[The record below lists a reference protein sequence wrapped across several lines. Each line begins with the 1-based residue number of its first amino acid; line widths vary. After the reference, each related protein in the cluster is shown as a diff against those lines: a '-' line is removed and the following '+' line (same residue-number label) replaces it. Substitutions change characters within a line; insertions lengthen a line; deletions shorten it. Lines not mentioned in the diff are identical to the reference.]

1 MAGYVGNVP
10 VPQSVREDQSFT
22 ATAGQTTFNTL
33 GYTDGTRI
41 KVTLNGVLL
50 EGGGVDYTATNGSDV
65 VLTSGAAADDI
76 VRFETFNEFNLVN
89 QNLTTPTFTDSA
101 SVTSTTTA
109 SVSVSGDTT
118 ATLSLKN
125 NTHEDTDGGRESTL
139 IFQGEQSGGEISTLA
154 EIEASHDG
162 TADDQKGDLIFRTND
177 GSDGTSPTEALRIDS
192 TGAVIASNGLTV
204 DDDGATVLT
213 VDRAT
218 SDGTVIDIQKDGTSV
233 GNIAARVGHLRIG
246 NDDIGL
252 EFHKTNNAI
261 YPANLTAGTLPDN
274 TTDLGASNIRF
285 KDIYTSGGIYLGAA
299 SNSTPVAAN
308 YLDDYEE
315 GEYTPLLYGYT
326 TGSGT
331 LLPLR
336 STHNVLSYTKV
347 GRKVSVNGKI
357 ETSGSHS
364 AQGSLLLSIP
374 FTGANLTDQA
384 GQGAGSCFFYRT
396 GQLHENP
403 TVIFGEGVDYVYF
416 FSNTS
421 GGDVLGITA
430 DVMDSAIELI
440 VGFTY
445 FTT

>member
-1 MAGYVGNVP
+1 MAGYLGSTP
-10 VPQSVREDQSFT
+10 VPQGIKETQSFT

-33 GYTDGTRI
+33 GYSDGNNI
-41 KVTLNGVLL
+41 SVFLNGVRLIN
-50 EGGGVDYTATNGSDV
+50 GTDYTATNGSDI
-65 VLTSGAAADDI
+65 VLTAAASASDVLD
-76 VRFETFNEFNLVN
+76 FETFNEFNLVN
-89 QNLTTPTFTDSA
+89 QNLTTPTFTDT
-101 SVTSTTTA
+101 V
-109 SVSVSGDTT
+109 VVSGDTT
-118 ATLSLKN
+118 ASLTLKN

-139 IFQGEQSGGEISTLA
+139 IFQGEQSGCEISTLA

-274 TTDLGASNIRF
+274 TTDLVASNIRF

>member
-1 MAGYVGNVP
+1 MTGYIGSTP
-10 VPQSVREDQSFT
+10 VPQGIKETQSFT

-33 GYTDGTRI
+33 GYSDGNNI
-41 KVTLNGVLL
+41 SVFLNGVRLIN
-50 EGGGVDYTATNGSDV
+50 GTDYTATNGSDI
-65 VLTSGAAADDI
+65 VLTAAASASDVLD
-76 VRFETFNEFNLVN
+76 FETFNEFNLVN
-89 QNLTTPTFTDSA
+89 QNLTTPTFTDT
-101 SVTSTTTA
+101 V
-109 SVSVSGDTT
+109 VVSGDTT
-118 ATLSLKN
+118 ASLTLKN

-364 AQGSLLLSIP
+364 ATGSLLLSVP
-374 FTGANLTDQA
+374 FTSANLTDQA

>member
-1 MAGYVGNVP
+1 MAGYLGSTP
-10 VPQSVREDQSFT
+10 VPQGIKETQSFT

-33 GYTDGTRI
+33 GYSDGNNI
-41 KVTLNGVLL
+41 SVFLNGVRLIN
-50 EGGGVDYTATNGSDV
+50 GTDYTATNGSDI
-65 VLTSGAAADDI
+65 VLTAAASASDVLD
-76 VRFETFNEFNLVN
+76 FETFNEFNLVN
-89 QNLTTPTFTDSA
+89 QNLTTPTFTDT
-101 SVTSTTTA
+101 V
-109 SVSVSGDTT
+109 VVSGDTT
-118 ATLSLKN
+118 ASLTLKN

-162 TADDQKGDLIFRTND
+162 TSDDEKGDLIFRTND

>member
-1 MAGYVGNVP
+1 MTRARDVANLIGSGNY
-10 VPQSVREDQSFT
+10 SSTTFT
-22 ATAGQTTFNTL
+22 ATAGQTAFTISHTQGF
-33 GYTDGTRI
+33 
-41 KVTLNGVLL
+41 VQVFMNGLL
-50 EGGGVDYTATNGSDV
+50 LDETVDYTSNGSAV
-65 VLTSGAAADDI
+65 TLTSGAAAGDEI
-76 VRFETFNEFNLVN
+76 EVVAYNTF
-89 QNLTTPTFTDSA
+89 
-101 SVTSTTTA
+101 SV
-109 SVSVSGDTT
+109 GD
-118 ATLSLKN
+118 ALPK
-125 NTHEDTDGGRESTL
+125 
-139 IFQGEQSGGEISTLA
+139 SGGTMS
-154 EIEASHDG
+154 
-162 TADDQKGDLIFRTND
+162 
-177 GSDGTSPTEALRIDS
+177 
-192 TGAVIASNGLTV
+192 GALTV
-204 DDDGATVLT
+204 DAAAATVLT

-218 SDGTVIDIQKDGTSV
+218 SDGTIIDVQKDGTSV
-233 GNIAARVGHLRIG
+233 GSIGSYTDRIYLSTSGNGLTIDESAARVIPSDGSGSNR
-246 NDDIGL
+246 DA
-252 EFHKTNNAI
+252 AI
-261 YPANLTAGTLPDN
+261 
-274 TTDLGASNIRF
+274 DLGQNNGRW
-285 KDIYTSGGIYLGAA
+285 KDLYLSGGAYIGGIG
-299 SNSTPVAAN
+299 TAN

-336 STHNVLSYTKV
+336 STHNTLSYTKI
-347 GRKVSVNGKI
+347 GRKVTVNGKI

-430 DVMDSAIELI
+430 DVMDTAIELI